1 MNQFDFIRNAMV
13 AVSLLGLSGCYQP
26 QGKEPGQAGAPVPR
40 DFTQADVDAAVVTLD
55 EQMSAPL
62 PIALP
67 TDCQNLTWRRF
78 HTRSLTNASPAAADA
93 VLVLMPGTLAG
104 ANSFTLLG
112 EQIVRSAAL
121 EGLNIQVVS
130 VNRRGQCLADLTGLN
145 AAETS
150 GDIRQAVDYYYRGAV
165 INGRTFSGFP
175 KGAEA
180 AFLTDFGVQRAVEDM
195 LTVAKAMI
203 PSQSE
208 RQKKLFIGGH
218 SLGANITSAFMGW
231 DFDGDP
237 RTSADAGY
245 RQAAGFL
252 RIDVSVTPKDPGADP
267 FLSYASA
274 TTAVDALDAANR
286 RYNRQL
292 NLMRNGILP
301 RYVSFPGVNA
311 ESLALLDAAAM
322 LAHRAP
328 DEEHTLIRDIPLGNT
343 PKLMLRLLH
352 SRTLNNFVTNSPR
365 MTDFRF
371 TNEALLGSILDDNFM
386 PVNILQTS
394 LGFLNGGKVTAKTF
408 PNDPGLIDVV
418 SGLSPFIGYI
428 LTDGKLSIAGDA
440 GPDRRTLGQG
450 PLYGWT
456 HFDEIHGELRSADGS
471 QVFTTEATEVTDIGD
486 FARMVYSGPQSFTE
500 WYMPARLN
508 LDFEFLRQASA
519 LPTLN
524 FWHYREARNA
534 PFIDIVGDESIADPS
549 TEPQGELVVAEGY
562 NHLDVIAAAN
572 DRSTRRSNPVVRS
585 MIEFARTHRTP

>member
-1 MNQFDFIRNAMV
+1 MNRLDLIRGTTLSL
-13 AVSLLGLSGCYQP
+13 SLLALSACYQP
-26 QGKEPGQAGAPVPR
+26 QGKAPEPAQASAPR
-40 DFTQADVDAAVVTLD
+40 DFTQADVDAAVMTLD

-62 PIALP
+62 TAALP
-67 TDCQNLTWRRF
+67 AECRALSWRRF
-78 HTRSLTNASPAAADA
+78 HSRTLADASPRLADA
-93 VLVLMPGTLAG
+93 VIVLMPGTLAG
-104 ANSFTLLG
+104 ANSFTMLG

-130 VNRRGQCLADLTGLN
+130 VNRRGQCLVDLTGLN
-145 AAETS
+145 AAESS
-150 GDIRQAVDYYYRGAV
+150 GDIGQAVDYYYRGTS
-165 INGRTFSGFP
+165 IGGRTFGGFP

-180 AFLTDFGVQRAVEDM
+180 VFLTDFGVQRAVEDM
-195 LTVAKAMI
+195 FTVAKAMI
-203 PSQSE
+203 PSPSE

-252 RIDVSVTPKDPGADP
+252 RIDVSVTPKDPAADP
-267 FLSYASA
+267 FMAYAS
-274 TTAVDALDAANR
+274 TTTTIDARDAANR
-286 RYNRQL
+286 RYARQL
-292 NLMRNGILP
+292 NLMRNGLLP
-301 RYVSFPGVNA
+301 RYVTFPGVNA

-328 DEEHTLIRDIPLGNT
+328 EEEHTLLRDIPLGNT

-394 LGFLNGGKVTAKTF
+394 LGFLNGGRVTAKTF

-440 GPDRRTLGQG
+440 GPDRQSLGQG

-456 HFDEIHGELRSADGS
+456 HFDQIQGELRSQDGS
-471 QVFTTEATEVTDIGD
+471 QVFTSEATEVTDIRD
-486 FARMVYSGPQSFTE
+486 FARMIYAGPQSFTE

-508 LDFEFLRQASA
+508 LDFEFLRQGSA
-519 LPTLN
+519 VPTLN
-524 FWHYREARNA
+524 FWHYADARNTA
-534 PFIDIVGDESIADPS
+534 FIDIVGDESIADPS
-549 TEPQGELVVAEGY
+549 VEPQGELVVAEGY

-572 DRSTRRSNPVVRS
+572 DRSSRRSNPVVRS
-585 MIEFARTHRTP
+585 MIDFVRTHAEP

>member
-1 MNQFDFIRNAMV
+1 MNPVDLARYAPL
-13 AVSLLGLSGCYQP
+13 ALSLLALSGCYQP
-26 QGKEPGQAGAPVPR
+26 QGKEPEAPRAPVPQ
-40 DFTQADVDAAVVTLD
+40 DFTQADVDATVVTLD

-62 PIALP
+62 AASLP
-67 TDCQNLTWRRF
+67 ADCQNLTWRRF
-78 HTRSLTNASPAAADA
+78 HARSLTNASPGAADA

-112 EQIVRSAAL
+112 EQIVRDASR

-145 AAETS
+145 DAETT
-150 GDIRQAVDYYYRGAV
+150 GDIQQAVNYYYRGAV
-165 INGRTFSGFP
+165 INGRSFTGFP

-195 LTVAKAMI
+195 LTVATAMI

-252 RIDVSVTPKDPGADP
+252 RIDVSVTPKDPAADP
-267 FLSYASA
+267 FLAYASA
-274 TTAVDALDAANR
+274 STTIDARDTANR

-301 RYVSFPGVNA
+301 RYVTFPGVNA

-328 DEEHTLIRDIPLGNT
+328 DEEHTLLREIPLGNT

-394 LGFLNGGKVTAKTF
+394 LGFLNGGRVTAKTF

-440 GPDRRTLGQG
+440 GPDRRSLGQG

-456 HFDEIHGELRSADGS
+456 NFDEIGEELRSTDGS
-471 QVFTTEATEVTDIGD
+471 QVFTTADTEVTDIGD

-508 LDFEFLRQASA
+508 VDFEFLQQASPV
-519 LPTLN
+519 PTLN

-534 PFIDIVGDESIADPS
+534 PFIDIVGDESIADP
-549 TEPQGELVVAEGY
+549 TTVPQGELVVAKGY
-562 NHLDVIAAAN
+562 NHLDVLAAAN
-572 DRSTRRSNPVVRS
+572 DRSSRRANPVVRS
-585 MIEFARTHRTP
+585 MIDFARTHRLP